1 HSRSNMFRKIVCTK
15 LSTEFRA
22 ATEIV
27 TIPRSSLTV
36 APGTV
41 LIKNVVVGINA
52 SDINYTNGK
61 YNPGVQPPFDCGFEG
76 GMCLF
81 GHVEEVGAGV
91 KHLRKGDAVVYTLY
105 GAFAEYIVV
114 PIKFVSKVP
123 FATAAILPLNVC
135 GLTASIALD
144 VVGEMKSGETVLVT
158 AAAGATGQF
167 AVQLAKL
174 AGNTVVGTCSSPEKQ
189 AYLQSIGCDRA
200 IDYTKEDVGA
210 VLSKEFPRGVDL
222 VFESVGGSL
231 LEICVNHLAKHG
243 RLIVIG
249 SISGYADSSS
259 WSAAGA
265 TPPFSATLLSKS
277 ASVRGFFLNHFAKSH
292 GAAHARKLTILVR
305 KRLLNPG
312 VDSATFRGLEGVADA
327 IEYLY
332 ARKNIGKLVVHLA
345 DPTSSS
351 SDHMTLP
358 RASL

>member
-1 HSRSNMFRKIVCTK
+1 MTTHDFVPRVLIVSTNQQSFRPSRRSDRHSLFNLQPQGHSRSNMFRKIVCTK
-15 LSTEFRA
+15 LSTDFRA

-27 TIPRSSLTV
+27 SIPRSTLTV

-144 VVGEMKSGETVLVT
+144 VVGEVLYHEIRLALTNLRSGGPCSRLVVL
-158 AAAGATGQF
+158 
-167 AVQLAKL
+167 
-174 AGNTVVGTCSSPEKQ
+174 P
-189 AYLQSIGCDRA
+189 LQYC
-200 IDYTKEDVGA
+200 
-210 VLSKEFPRGVDL
+210 VLKALTSFQT
-222 VFESVGGSL
+222 
-231 LEICVNHLAKHG
+231 CVNNLAKHG

-259 WSAAGA
+259 WSAAAGA
-265 TPPFSATLLSKS
+265 TSPFTATLLSKS

-312 VDSATFRGLEGVADA
+312 LDTATFRGLEGVADA

-345 DPTSSS
+345 DPTTSS